1 MVRNNDTGSNH
12 PTDDVQGVQAPTVEA
27 IRAIIVEAGRAAAR
41 EFTKTFRQEL
51 TDFNRRLERLELG
64 GNKMVE
70 HERRGTDGILPR
82 GLTPVPQLLGII
94 HDRTQRDEDSDEDI
108 IDRDSPGHRSN
119 ECPEWGKNK
128 GVTHYVRAVKENE
141 DDDYDDG
148 EEVDVV
154 DGDEGE
160 VVSCIVQKLLLAPKK
175 EEEMQRNKIFRT
187 RETIKNKVCKV
198 IIDSGSSEN
207 IVSKALVNALNLPTE
222 KHPSPYKIGRI
233 KKGTETRVTEV
244 CKLPFSIGKFYKTD
258 VLCDVVDMDACH
270 VLLRRPWQYDANAM
284 HRGRR
289 NIYEFWWN
297 GKKIILVPTSETKE
311 VQKVPEVEGTNFL
324 TVIKRHMK
332 EDCEGCMMVAKDEEL
347 KSMVEVPKVVQ
358 PLLFEFSD
366 IIPEEMPDG
375 LPPMRDIQ
383 HSIDFVSGA
392 TYPNLPHY
400 RMSPKEHEILQKQ
413 VDELLKKGFIRESK
427 SPCVVPALLVPKK
440 DGSWQMCVDSRVIN
454 KITIRYRFPIPRLQ
468 DMLDQLGEA
477 KVFSKLD
484 LCSGYRQIRI
494 RPSDE
499 WKTAFKTKEGLYEWM
514 VMPFGLSNA
523 PRTFMRLMNQVLKP
537 FAFKFVVVYFDDI
550 LIYSS
555 DEESHLVHL
564 REVFKALRENKL
576 FVNLK
581 KCNFIQRNLVFLG
594 FVVGADGI
602 TVDESKEKLYT
613 APVLAL
619 ANFDKVF
626 EVECDASGIG
636 IGAVLIQEGRPIEY
650 FSEKLCDARQKWSTY
665 DQEFY
670 AVLRAL
676 MHWEYYLI
684 QREFVLYSDHQAL
697 KYINSQ
703 HYLNKVHAR
712 WVSFM
717 QKFTFILNHKSGQ
730 QNKVVD
736 ALSRRA
742 TLLVTLSNEIIGFEV
757 VKEQYATDEDF
768 HTIWDQCNHNQRA
781 ADFLIHDGYLFKA
794 NKLCISRCSLR
805 EQLIRELHGGDLAG
819 HVQNIGL
826 YMPLPLPENIWE
838 DVSMDFVLGL
848 PRTQRGNDSTFV
860 VVDRFSKMAHFI
872 ACKKT
877 GDAIHV
883 AGLYFKEVVRLHG
896 IPKSITSDRDVKF
909 LSHFWRTLWGKFD
922 TKLQYSSAFHPQTD
936 GQTKVVNRTLG
947 NMLRCICGEK
957 PKQWDAVLP
966 QVEFAYNSMMNR
978 STGKTPFEVVY
989 LQPPRHALDL
999 VTLPVF
1005 PRVSKAAENMAEK
1018 IQKIH
1023 EEVCASLESA
1033 NEKYKQDADQYRRQK
1048 VFQEGDLVM
1057 AYLRKNR
1064 FPGIRSKLQ
1073 NRKYGPFR
1081 VARKINDNAYVLQLP
1096 NEWNISNTFNVANLY
1111 EYYEDEVL
1119 YPENLRTSSFL
1130 SGGELM

>member
-1 MVRNNDTGSNH
+1 MVRNSDTGSSH
-12 PTDDVQGVQAPTVEA
+12 PTDDVQGVQALTVEA
-27 IRAIIVEAGRAAAR
+27 IRAIAVEAGRVAAKKFAQ
-41 EFTKTFRQEL
+41 TFRQEL
-51 TDFNRRLERLELG
+51 ADFNRRLERLELG

-70 HERRGTDGILPR
+70 HECRGTDGIPPR
-82 GLTPVPQLLGII
+82 GPTPVPQPLGII

-108 IDRDSPGHRSN
+108 IDRGSAVARQFSTSPNQVSPNRSIIPNMGGGETRQRGNPRTAQQQTSNPYAKPMPSKCYRCQQPGHRSN
-119 ECPEWGKNK
+119 ECLEWGKNK
-128 GVTHYVRAVKENE
+128 GVTHYVAAAKEDE

-160 VVSCIVQKLLLAPKK
+160 VVSCIVQKLLLAPKRK
-175 EEEMQRNKIFRT
+175 EETQRNKIFRM
-187 RETIKNKVCKV
+187 RGTIKNKICKV

-207 IVSKALVNALNLPTE
+207 IVSKVLVNVLNLPIE
-222 KHPSPYKIGRI
+222 KHSSPYKIGWI
-233 KKGTETRVTEV
+233 KKGTETRVTKV
-244 CKLPFSIGKFYKTD
+244 CKLSFSIGKFYKTD

-270 VLLRRPWQYDANAM
+270 VLLGRPWQYDVDAM

-289 NIYEFWWN
+289 NIYEFWSN
-297 GKKIILVPTSETKE
+297 GKKIALVPTSETKE
-311 VQKVPEVEGTNFL
+311 VQRVPEVEGTNFL
-324 TVIKRHMK
+324 TVIKGHMK

-347 KSMVEVPKVVQ
+347 KPMVEVPKVIQ
-358 PLLFEFSD
+358 PLLPEFSD

-383 HSIDFVSGA
+383 HSIDFVPGA

-413 VDELLKKGFIRESK
+413 VDELLKKRFIQQSK
-427 SPCVVPALLVPKK
+427 SPCAVPALLVPKK
-440 DGSWQMCVDSRVIN
+440 D
-454 KITIRYRFPIPRLQ
+454 

-484 LCSGYRQIRI
+484 LRSGYHQIRI
-494 RPSDE
+494 KPSDE

-523 PRTFMRLMNQVLKP
+523 PSTFMRLMNQVLKP
-537 FAFKFVVVYFDDI
+537 FAFKFIVVYFDDI

-581 KCNFIQRNLVFLG
+581 KCNFMQRNLVFLG

-602 TVDESKEKLYT
+602 TVDESKVKAIRDWPTPKNVSEVRSFHGLATFYRRFIRNFSTIAAPITKCMKKGKFSWGAEQNKSFIILKEKLCT
-613 APVLAL
+613 VPVLAL

-626 EVECDASGIG
+626 EVECDASGI
-636 IGAVLIQEGRPIEY
+636 
-650 FSEKLCDARQKWSTY
+650 
-665 DQEFY
+665 
-670 AVLRAL
+670 
-676 MHWEYYLI
+676 
-684 QREFVLYSDHQAL
+684 
-697 KYINSQ
+697 
-703 HYLNKVHAR
+703 
-712 WVSFM
+712 
-717 QKFTFILNHKSGQ
+717 
-730 QNKVVD
+730 
-736 ALSRRA
+736 
-742 TLLVTLSNEIIGFEV
+742 
-757 VKEQYATDEDF
+757 VKEQYATEEDF
-768 HTIWDQCNHNQRA
+768 HTIWDQYNHNQRA

-794 NKLCISRCSLR
+794 NKLCIPRCSLR
-805 EQLIRELHGGDLAG
+805 EQLIRELHGGGLAG
-819 HVQNIGL
+819 HVGQDKTIALVEERYYWPQIKRDVGKIVQKCQVCQVAKGQVQNTRL
-826 YMPLPLPENIWE
+826 YMPLPVPENIWE

-848 PRTQRGNDSTFV
+848 PRTQR
-860 VVDRFSKMAHFI
+860 
-872 ACKKT
+872 
-877 GDAIHV
+877 
-883 AGLYFKEVVRLHG
+883 
-896 IPKSITSDRDVKF
+896 DRDVKF

-936 GQTKVVNRTLG
+936 GQTEVVNRTLG

-999 VTLPVF
+999 VTLPAL
-1005 PRVSKAAENMAEK
+1005 PGVSKAAENMAEK

-1033 NEKYKQDADQYRRQK
+1033 NEKYKQDADQHRRQK
-1048 VFQEGDLVM
+1048 VFHEGDLVM

-1081 VARKINDNAYVLQLP
+1081 VARKINENAYVLQLP
-1096 NEWNISNTFNVANLY
+1096 SEWNISNTFNVADLY
-1111 EYYEDEVL
+1111 KYHENEVL
-1119 YPENLRTSSFL
+1119 YPENLKISSFL
-1130 SGGELM
+1130 SGEELM